1 MRAGGSDVAN
11 PIRKIKTLAGTV
23 VWQVDGRKFNAAPRR
38 PQFATKEQAETA
50 LSEMIARRG
59 AGLHPG
65 RRDITFAAQA
75 EALLKNSADALA
87 GKTLRAYSST
97 LQAHLLP
104 AFGNKRVID
113 ISTAQIKAFLAEKRA
128 PRKVVKIVTVGEG
141 RCRDRTTTIPVGDFD
156 SATMR
161 KLGPEVERQLAPASV
176 QQLRATLSVVFQS
189 AVEDGL
195 ISVNPLAAIRL
206 GRRGR
211 KARVAA
217 SVAVAE
223 EKPFTEAERDALLRW
238 CAETDA
244 ELGDFL
250 ALLFKTGCR
259 IGEGRALRWGDIH
272 PDYIQI
278 ERNVDDKGEIT
289 LTKTGLARKVE
300 LAADLKKILAARF
313 VDRQRTGHGTGATDY
328 VFGNGAPIA
337 VRKLAR
343 RWEAA
348 RDACGLASHRL
359 YDCRSTFASVL
370 LTRGAPLLWVSKMLG
385 HSDAVTTLKSY
396 ARWMPTESRG
406 HINLL
411 DQPPALAA
419 TDRAEMK
426 SATC

>member
-1 MRAGGSDVAN
+1 MAN
-11 PIRKIKTLAGTV
+11 PIKKIRTLAGSIC
-23 VWQVDGRKFNAAPRR
+23 WQVDGRRYNASPAR
-38 PQFATKEQAETA
+38 PQFPTKEQAEDA
-50 LSEMIARRG
+50 LASMIGARG
-59 AGLHPG
+59 AGLNPG
-65 RRDITFAAQA
+65 RRDITFGAQA
-75 EALLKNSADALA
+75 GAFLKNSADALA
-87 GKTLRAYSST
+87 GKTLRAYAST

-113 ISTAQIKAFLAEKRA
+113 ISTATIKSFLAEKRA
-128 PRKVVKIVTVGEG
+128 PYKVVKIVTVGEG
-141 RCRDRTTTIPVGDFD
+141 RCRDRTTTIPVGDFN

-161 KLGPEVERQLAPASV
+161 KLGPEVERQLAPATV
-176 QQLRATLSVVFQS
+176 RQLRATLSVIFAS
-189 AVEDGL
+189 AVEDEL

-217 SVAVAE
+217 SVAITE
-223 EKPFTEAERDALLRW
+223 EKPFTETERNALLRW

-259 IGEGRALRWGDIH
+259 IGEGRALRWGDVH
-272 PDYIQI
+272 PDHIQI
-278 ERNVDDKGEIT
+278 KRNVDDKGEIT

-313 VDRQRTGHGTGATDY
+313 ADRQRTGHGTGATDY
-328 VFGNGAPIA
+328 VFGNGEPLA
-337 VRKLAR
+337 VRNLGR

-348 RDACGLASHRL
+348 RDACGLTSHRM

-370 LTRGAPLLWVSKMLG
+370 LSRGAPLLWVSKMLG
-385 HSDAVTTLKSY
+385 HADATTTLKSY
-396 ARWMPTESRG
+396 ARWMPSESRG

-411 DQPPALAA
+411 DQPAALAA
-419 TDRAEMK
+419 TVRDETKA
-426 SATC
+426 ST